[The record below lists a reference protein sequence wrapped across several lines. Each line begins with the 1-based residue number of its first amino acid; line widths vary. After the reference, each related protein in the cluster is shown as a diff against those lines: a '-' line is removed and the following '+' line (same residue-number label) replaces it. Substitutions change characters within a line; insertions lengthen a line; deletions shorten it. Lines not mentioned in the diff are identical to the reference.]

1 MDDRKC
7 WHPSF
12 FSWRNSAI
20 LCVGENNQ
28 KGAFSMCE
36 DFNIFLLKLPEDCKE
51 ITTESCVQFH
61 LPRKHHVCPICGSQ
75 HTYVHS
81 YRSQN
86 LCGLPTDTV
95 YIYRKRRY
103 RCQKCGKAFFEENS
117 FIERFQRIPR
127 SEIDNIIK
135 EHSELVPSALIA
147 RRHGISTNTV
157 MRYFERV
164 MNCVDYTLLYK

>member
-103 RCQKCGKAFFEENS
+103 RCQKCGKAFFEET
-117 FIERFQRIPR
+117 R
-127 SEIDNIIK
+127 SSN
-135 EHSELVPSALIA
+135 VFSAFLA
-147 RRHGISTNTV
+147 VKSTTLSRSTANLFRPHLLHAD
-157 MRYFERV
+157 MESLR
-164 MNCVDYTLLYK
+164 TLLCVILSER